1 MDLKKLFDAISK
13 KSGKKGI
20 TNLIIVILI
29 LILALITISAFKGS
43 GNSFANS
50 VQVKSQN
57 KNAVITSDEK
67 TVSETEVEN
76 KLKDT
81 LQLIDGVGKVE
92 VMVYFEGGE
101 EQVPA
106 VNENN
111 SDNYTEEKDNSGG
124 TRNTTQKNTGSTVV
138 LTNDGT
144 KSEPLII
151 KTYKPKVS
159 GVIIVA
165 EGADD
170 KGIQYEITKAVV
182 NLFSIT
188 ADKVNVYA
196 MKK

>member
-1 MDLKKLFDAISK
+1 MDLKRLLDAISK
-13 KSGKKGI
+13 KFGNKSI

-50 VQVKSQN
+50 VQIKSQD
-57 KNAVITSDEK
+57 KNAVSTSDEK

-76 KLKDT
+76 KLRDT
-81 LQLIDGVGKVE
+81 LELIDGVGRVE

-106 VNENN
+106 VNETD
-111 SDNYTEEKDNSGG
+111 SDNYTEEKDNQGG

-138 LTNDGT
+138 LTSDGS

-170 KGIQYEITKAVV
+170 KGIQYEITKAVI
-182 NLFSIT
+182 NLFNIG

>member
-1 MDLKKLFDAISK
+1 MDLKRLLDAISK
-13 KSGKKGI
+13 KFGNKSI

-50 VQVKSQN
+50 VQVKSHD
-57 KNAVITSDEK
+57 KNAVSTSDEK

-76 KLKDT
+76 KLRDT
-81 LQLIDGVGKVE
+81 LELIDGVGRVE

-106 VNENN
+106 VNETD
-111 SDNYTEEKDNSGG
+111 SDNYTEEKDNEGG

-138 LTNDGT
+138 LTSDGS

-170 KGIQYEITKAVV
+170 KGIQYEITKAVI
-182 NLFSIT
+182 NLFNIA

>member
-1 MDLKKLFDAISK
+1 MDLKKLLDAISK
-13 KSGKKGI
+13 KFGNKSI

-43 GNSFANS
+43 GSSFANS
-50 VQVKSQN
+50 VQVKSN
-57 KNAVITSDEK
+57 DKNAVSTSDEK

-76 KLKDT
+76 KLRDT
-81 LQLIDGVGKVE
+81 LELIDGVGRVE

-106 VNENN
+106 VNETD
-111 SDNYTEEKDNSGG
+111 SDNYTEEKDNEGG

-138 LTNDGT
+138 LTSDGS

-170 KGIQYEITKAVV
+170 KGIQYEITKAVI
-182 NLFSIT
+182 NLFNIG